1 MTAAEKPW
9 TRLLAAALAFAA
21 GLAVHLPA
29 LSANLLWDD
38 AQFVGRNAFAA
49 DCASLGAALAPVNL
63 VKVLPV
69 PMSARPVVNAT
80 LIADACSGA
89 GPRGMKLTNALL
101 HAGNCALLFLL
112 LLALT
117 GSAGGSLFGALAFA
131 LHPAAAETVNVI
143 VFRSHLLGFF
153 FFSAALL
160 AALFHARR
168 PSLLSGAAAALCY
181 LLAVLS
187 VETPVVLPLAAALV
201 VFHDGGREGLRR
213 AAPLLLGLA
222 LVAGFYF
229 WFRAPRS
236 GYDLPGS
243 AAGVAAP
250 SVLYPA
256 ALLPAG
262 AAPGGEWRSL
272 PAWREVYSDRAA
284 SLYTMSGVAL
294 SYLREAAL
302 PYGLAADYSPRVR
315 RTLDEGA
322 APLAAL
328 LALLSAAAWLFYRQR
343 PPGLALLLAF
353 AALLPAMNFVPLY
366 NLKADR
372 YLYLPGAGFALLA
385 AWAFAR
391 LPSPRR
397 GALPAA
403 AACLWLAWLGA
414 ETLRRGPEFRDDL
427 SLFTAAAARSPESSR
442 AAANLA
448 AALLRQGACPAS
460 LAESRRAFGLD
471 GGDPNL
477 RLRLAYAMAW
487 CGAAAEVP
495 ELMKDYPQDADS
507 LHLAGLLALKRDRA
521 AAAALLGRA
530 LAATPGRRDI
540 RLGLLLAEKKGPA
553 GLSPR
558 DAADLERLRGV
569 YRRAGLLP

>member
-1 MTAAEKPW
+1 MAAVEKNWP
-9 TRLLAAALAFAA
+9 RLLAAALAFAA
-21 GLAVHLPA
+21 GLAAHLPA
-29 LSANLLWDD
+29 LSDSLLWDD
-38 AQFVGRNAFAA
+38 AQFIGRNAFAA
-49 DCASLGAALAPVNL
+49 DCANLGAALNPANL
-63 VKVLPV
+63 VRVLPV
-69 PMSARPVVNAT
+69 PMSARPLVNAT

-101 HAGNCALLFLL
+101 HAGNCALLFCL

-117 GSAGGSLFGALAFA
+117 GSAAGSLFGALAFA
-131 LHPAAAETVNVI
+131 LHPAAAEAVNII

-153 FFSAALL
+153 FFAAGLL

-168 PSLLSGAAAALCY
+168 PSALSGAAAALCY
-181 LLAVLS
+181 LLAMLS
-187 VETPVVLPLAAALV
+187 VETPVVLPLAAVLAIIY
-201 VFHDGGREGLRR
+201 DSGREGLRR

-222 LVAGFYF
+222 LVAGFYL

-250 SVLYPA
+250 SALYPA
-256 ALLPAG
+256 AVLPGGG
-262 AAPGGEWRSL
+262 AVRGEWRSL
-272 PAWREVYSDRAA
+272 PAWREVYTDRAA

-294 SYLREAAL
+294 TYLREAAL
-302 PYGLAADYSPRVR
+302 PYGLAADYAPRVR

-328 LALLSAAAWLFYRQR
+328 LAVLAAAAWLFYRR
-343 PPGLALLLAF
+343 RLPGLALLLAA
-353 AALLPAMNFVPLY
+353 AALLPVMNLLPLY

-385 AWAFAR
+385 AWTFAR
-391 LPSPRR
+391 LLPPRR

-427 SLFTAAAARSPESSR
+427 ALFSAAAARSPESPR

-460 LAESRRAFGLD
+460 LAQSRRAFELD

-477 RLRLAYAMAW
+477 RLRLAYALAW
-487 CGAAAEVP
+487 CGGAAEVP
-495 ELMKDYPQDADS
+495 ALMKDYPQDADS
-507 LHLAGLLALKRDRA
+507 LHLAGLLALAKDRG
-521 AAAALLGRA
+521 AAAALLRRA
-530 LAATPGRRDI
+530 LAAAPGRRDI
-540 RLGLLLAEKKGPA
+540 RLGLLLTQKKEPA

-558 DAADLERLRGV
+558 DAADLTRLRAV